1 MQPPPHPSSSNPQS
15 QFPQHP
21 QYSPQ
26 KPLSFASSQP
36 QPQQFQAMAQQG
48 GGGLGGASGMQT
60 QLAARRQQQQQMMM
74 SGGFAACGGRG
85 GMNAGQQQMQ
95 MQMQQQGMHWTWTT
109 RARTKGGHGKKESPN
124 PQTQLVSRHTQHLV
138 PPQSQE
144 HYVRQA
150 MAPSTD
156 GGPEPWADGL
166 DEIDEG
172 ERAMGRFRRRQE
184 VLGEVF
190 GPETSS
196 VFLNLN
202 LVWKTGHGELTY
214 IGHRGD
220 LALEKENEEM

>member
-1 MQPPPHPSSSNPQS
+1 
-15 QFPQHP
+15 
-21 QYSPQ
+21 
-26 KPLSFASSQP
+26 
-36 QPQQFQAMAQQG
+36 
-48 GGGLGGASGMQT
+48 
-60 QLAARRQQQQQMMM
+60 
-74 SGGFAACGGRG
+74 
-85 GMNAGQQQMQ
+85 
-95 MQMQQQGMHWTWTT
+95 
-109 RARTKGGHGKKESPN
+109 
-124 PQTQLVSRHTQHLV
+124 
-138 PPQSQE
+138 
-144 HYVRQA
+144 

-190 GPETSS
+190 DPETSS

-220 LALEKENEEM
+220 VS